1 MMSQNLVGGEGP
13 NYGNNIGAIALDRRL
28 ERFRL
33 EVAQWMEE
41 KIFKPEAIWNG
52 FTMTN
57 RDGNEE
63 VIYPKIRWND
73 LELRDP
79 SSRLQALTTAQ
90 GAGIVS
96 GQTLIEELGL
106 NYDQEVERLRYE
118 QSSNF
123 NPAMGGG
130 MGGGMPMGGGMG
142 GGFGGGMGGGLG
154 DLGGIPPGPPGPPG
168 EPGAPPAGGAP
179 GGMEPGGAG
188 APPPAPGGAPTANS
202 KQDNY
207 KMASNI
213 IYNVVTA
220 SNKNIV
226 AKDKAVFKSAAH
238 KEFIEE
244 QKPVTGRGFG
254 GPLDKTFKPIDK
266 ANIVGPAD
274 GGPTCQPLNQSAQ
287 YEYLS
292 YANYCQRNNIVTS
305 SNKKPSKEDQQYQI
319 RLFTKLE
326 QSLYEIL
333 LKLNIPYPLYA
344 QLMAGPHQEYTID
357 AAIS

>member
-1 MMSQNLVGGEGP
+1 MFKDKLRQAQNVAADRLILPIKVVTVGDTDRPADEEDLQNVQEQLAARAQDPLLTIVTHHAFKMEYITPPTISTYTSEHENIEKDLLDGLMMSQNLVGGEGP

-123 NPAMGGG
+123 N
-130 MGGGMPMGGGMG
+130 
-142 GGFGGGMGGGLG
+142 
-154 DLGGIPPGPPGPPG
+154 
-168 EPGAPPAGGAP
+168 
-179 GGMEPGGAG
+179 
-188 APPPAPGGAPTANS
+188 
-202 KQDNY
+202 
-207 KMASNI
+207 
-213 IYNVVTA
+213 
-220 SNKNIV
+220 
-226 AKDKAVFKSAAH
+226 
-238 KEFIEE
+238 
-244 QKPVTGRGFG
+244 R
-254 GPLDKTFKPIDK
+254 
-266 ANIVGPAD
+266 
-274 GGPTCQPLNQSAQ
+274 
-287 YEYLS
+287 LS
-292 YANYCQRNNIVTS
+292 
-305 SNKKPSKEDQQYQI
+305 
-319 RLFTKLE
+319 
-326 QSLYEIL
+326 
-333 LKLNIPYPLYA
+333 
-344 QLMAGPHQEYTID
+344 
-357 AAIS
+357 